1 MKKISAL
8 LRALSVTLVLCMF
21 FSCNKD
27 GVKRIEVDNQIAMS
41 LFADTVR
48 MGELLSSLDS
58 VTSGFVKISEDGGI
72 FIYFADSV
80 KDAVV
85 ASDILGGLDDILFET
100 GDSFELPNIPPSP
113 VPVPMELPF
122 DDFVSIP
129 FEYEGYA
136 INNVKLSSGRLYL
149 NLSTNFSLVET
160 IKLNTDEIIMQDGS
174 SLELTIDLT
183 QGGNSVVDID
193 LTDCEIAPVGNEITF
208 SAVISLTLSDQGL
221 GGIYNFDLSGGI
233 TDVNFKSIDGGIQDT
248 RFDFIGS
255 HEFQL
260 SFPNLSGDLKIAT
273 PEFSVKYV
281 NTFGFNAD
289 GFIDSLYLTDKYS
302 NDYTMIKDW
311 NDVELSLHSTG
322 DSYGLID
329 DLDDELVD
337 EIDLLMEYSSITFNG
352 NIVLGCEDL
361 SGNMIN
367 EDSHIDIIADFAL
380 PLEFNIE
387 DLIYTYT
394 MPFNLSLS
402 LDTVEKDQSSFN
414 VENVFDELEFKF
426 VFENALPV
434 QIEPQ
439 MYLLQN
445 GTVID
450 SLFNGNACIHGYFGG
465 EIVEDVVTI
474 NVAEEKLHN
483 VQLADQM
490 LMKVHFSSLG
500 NTVMI
505 NTNDFFNLR
514 IGLKTKTSEINM
526 EGLNF

>member
-1 MKKISAL
+1 M
-8 LRALSVTLVLCMF
+8 
-21 FSCNKD
+21 
-27 GVKRIEVDNQIAMS
+27 
-41 LFADTVR
+41 
-48 MGELLSSLDS
+48 
-58 VTSGFVKISEDGGI
+58 
-72 FIYFADSV
+72 
-80 KDAVV
+80 
-85 ASDILGGLDDILFET
+85 
-100 GDSFELPNIPPSP
+100 
-113 VPVPMELPF
+113 
-122 DDFVSIP
+122 
-129 FEYEGYA
+129 
-136 INNVKLSSGRLYL
+136 
-149 NLSTNFSLVET
+149 
-160 IKLNTDEIIMQDGS
+160 
-174 SLELTIDLT
+174 
-183 QGGNSVVDID
+183 
-193 LTDCEIAPVGNEITF
+193 
-208 SAVISLTLSDQGL
+208 
-221 GGIYNFDLSGGI
+221 
-233 TDVNFKSIDGGIQDT
+233 
-248 RFDFIGS
+248 
-255 HEFQL
+255 
-260 SFPNLSGDLKIAT
+260 
-273 PEFSVKYV
+273 
-281 NTFGFNAD
+281 
-289 GFIDSLYLTDKYS
+289 DKYS
-302 NDYTMIKDW
+302 ARWGSWIQ
-311 NDVELSLHSTG
+311 
-322 DSYGLID
+322 
-329 DLDDELVD
+329 
-337 EIDLLMEYSSITFNG
+337 LLFPDCG
-352 NIVLGCEDL
+352 LGCEDL

-387 DLIYTYT
+387 DLTYTYT